1 MISNEAKTVYP
12 SVRVIPH
19 WVYCVLEMSERG
31 RGHDKLWIN
40 DIVTSCLKSAY
51 GGWCSVNSPSSL
63 LWSLLMWETP
73 VSCCMQTGCVLCG
86 NTVKERHLASSF
98 LSSPLSSFFCCT
110 LPCSPCY
117 VWLYNYMIQ
126 KVQKGNKEERKKLS
140 LMDNFCCVRPG
151 IWIHDCG
158 IKLEPAN
165 QIESLDNRY
174 SPLVSNQYVISSY
187 SDSPPFSSCLACYR
201 AKCIFYCNIII
212 ANVHILVVVSHLLIF
227 IQFP

>member
-1 MISNEAKTVYP
+1 MLYADWMCSTCKHSKRAT
-12 SVRVIPH
+12 SRLLAFSPH
-19 WVYCVLEMSERG
+19 RY
-31 RGHDKLWIN
+31 
-40 DIVTSCLKSAY
+40 
-51 GGWCSVNSPSSL
+51 L
-63 LWSLLMWETP
+63 L
-73 VSCCMQTGCVLCG
+73 
-86 NTVKERHLASSF
+86 
-98 LSSPLSSFFCCT
+98 FCCT

-126 KVQKGNKEERKKLS
+126 KVQKGNKEERKRLS

-187 SDSPPFSSCLACYR
+187 SDSPPFSSCLACYG

-227 IQFP
+227 IQSFHNENTFQIYVQIILDFL